1 MIFCCR
7 KPYTSDPM
15 EITVLGSSSKGNS
28 ILISSRSDRIL
39 VDAGLSYSY
48 IRGALS
54 RLGVEAEELSGLL
67 LTHEHGDHTAGVLR
81 FVKNHPGVPVYS
93 TRPTLWS
100 LRLERGVNP
109 VTPGRVFTVGEFTV
123 RPFPVPHDALQ
134 PVGYR
139 IESGGRVAAV
149 ALDTGSV
156 NRALIEALR
165 GSHSLVVEANHNRR
179 MLREG
184 PYPFPLKRRI
194 ADPLGHLSND
204 QCGRLLKR
212 VVDPGTRTVVLAHLS
227 EKNNTPSLA
236 LSEVVEHL
244 VGDGGGTAKPPP
256 LGGGITI
263 EVAKPREIVGPFKV

>member
-1 MIFCCR
+1 
-7 KPYTSDPM
+7 M

-28 ILISSRSDRIL
+28 ILVSSRGENIL

-48 IRGALS
+48 IKEALS
-54 RLGVEAEELSGLL
+54 RLGVGVEELKGLL

-81 FVKNHPGVPVYS
+81 FTRNHPGVPVYS

-100 LRLERGVNP
+100 LRLEGAASP

-123 RPFPVPHDALQ
+123 TPFSVPHDALQ

-139 IESGGRVAAV
+139 IESGGKVASV

-156 NRALIEALR
+156 SRELVSALR
-165 GSHSLVVEANHNRR
+165 GSHTLVVEANHNRR

-184 PYPFPLKRRI
+184 PYPLPLKKRI

-204 QCGRLLKR
+204 QCGRLLMK
-212 VVDPGTRTVVLAHLS
+212 VVGGETHTVILAHLS

-236 LSEVVEHL
+236 LTEVVEHL
-244 VGDGGGTAKPPP
+244 LGDGGSPS
-256 LGGGITI
+256 
-263 EVAKPREIVGPFKV
+263 GPDTSTVYEDV